1 MLQFFEPV
9 VAKIIKMLDRQV
21 RLANQEGDDCK
32 INRVILVGG
41 FGDSLHLEKR
51 IRTWCESQGNIRVLC
66 PEHP

>member
-1 MLQFFEPV
+1 MLQFFDPV
-9 VAKIIKMLDRQV
+9 VDKIVQMLERQV
-21 RLANQEGDDCK
+21 QLANQQGGDCK

-51 IRTWCESQGNIRVLC
+51 IRTWSETQDNIRVLC